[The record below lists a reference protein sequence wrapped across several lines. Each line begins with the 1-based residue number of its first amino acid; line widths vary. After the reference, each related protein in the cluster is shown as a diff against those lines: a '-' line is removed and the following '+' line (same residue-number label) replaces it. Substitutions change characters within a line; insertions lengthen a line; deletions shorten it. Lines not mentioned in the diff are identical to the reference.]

1 MPEGGKMLLND
12 GKLSVQGRNY
22 LVREARI
29 EDLEQVIALMEQ
41 DEIRRA
47 EHSGAAGGPEHYL
60 EAFGEIDADPAHAL
74 IVLEGEGGK
83 IVGTMQLTTL
93 PSLARR
99 AAKRMQIEAVRV
111 ASESRRSGLGTQ
123 MIRWAICEAEHK
135 GISLIQ
141 LTSDAQRQDAHRFYQ
156 RLGFIPSHVGFKM
169 RLATRP

>member
-1 MPEGGKMLLND
+1 MLLND

-123 MIRWAICEAEHK
+123 MIRWAICDAEHK
-135 GISLIQ
+135 GHFTHPADKRCAASGRAPLLPEVGIHPVACGLQ
-141 LTSDAQRQDAHRFYQ
+141 NAPCYTPVTS
-156 RLGFIPSHVGFKM
+156 
-169 RLATRP
+169 

>member
-1 MPEGGKMLLND
+1 MLLTD
-12 GKLSVQGRNY
+12 GKLLVQDQNY
-22 LVREARI
+22 LVREART
-29 EDLEQVIALMEQ
+29 EDLEQIIALMAE
-41 DEIRRA
+41 DEIRSA
-47 EHSGAAGGPEHYL
+47 EQPDATDGPEHYL

-74 IVLEGEGGK
+74 IVVEGMGGK

-93 PSLARR
+93 PGLARR

-111 ASESRRSGLGTQ
+111 ASELRGGGLGTQ

-156 RLGFIPSHVGFKM
+156 KLGFTASHVGFKM
-169 RLATRP
+169 RLATGQ